1 MTWIAALP
9 MYNVSARLAQAYKAL
24 LATLAEE
31 AGQVASLESPADLP
45 AFWRRRDLL
54 LSQTCGYPYMTQL
67 RGEVT
72 LVATPCY
79 DFAGCSGSDYSSVI
93 VVREGAD
100 VDVLADAVGLVAV
113 VNDLN
118 SNSGMNVLRH
128 AVAPLARGGRFFG
141 RVIQSGSHAASVRM
155 VRQGAADIAAV
166 DCVTWGYL
174 AREDSGALRGLKVLR
189 YSVASPGLPLIA
201 GGGVEEQL
209 VLRLRGA
216 LLRPSARLRELMEV
230 LSIRG
235 FDYRDDADYARI
247 LQIQTEAE
255 AAGYPGI
262 T

>member
-9 MYNVSARLAQAYKAL
+9 MYNISAPLGQAYKAL

-100 VDVLADAVGLVAV
+100 VDVLADAIGLVAV

-118 SNSGMNVLRH
+118 SNSGMNVL
-128 AVAPLARGGRFFG
+128 
-141 RVIQSGSHAASVRM
+141 
-155 VRQGAADIAAV
+155 
-166 DCVTWGYL
+166 
-174 AREDSGALRGLKVLR
+174 
-189 YSVASPGLPLIA
+189 
-201 GGGVEEQL
+201 
-209 VLRLRGA
+209 
-216 LLRPSARLRELMEV
+216 
-230 LSIRG
+230 
-235 FDYRDDADYARI
+235 
-247 LQIQTEAE
+247 
-255 AAGYPGI
+255 
-262 T
+262 

>member
-1 MTWIAALP
+1 MTWTAALP
-9 MYNVSARLAQAYKAL
+9 MYNVSARLGQAYEAL
-24 LATLAEE
+24 LVTLAEE
-31 AGQVASLESPADLP
+31 AGQVVSLESPSDLP

-67 RGEVT
+67 RGAVT

-93 VVREGAD
+93 VVREGAE
-100 VDVLADAVGLVAV
+100 VDVLADALGLVAV

-141 RVIQSGSHAASVRM
+141 KVIQSGSHAASVRL

-201 GGGVEEQL
+201 GGGVEQEL

-216 LLRPSARLRELMEV
+216 LLRPSARLRQLMEV

>member
-9 MYNVSARLAQAYKAL
+9 MYNVSARLGQAYEAL
-24 LATLAEE
+24 LFAVAQE
-31 AGQVASLESPADLP
+31 AGEAICLESPSDLP
-45 AFWRRRDLL
+45 SFWRRRDLL

-67 RGEVT
+67 RGHVT

-79 DFAGCSGSDYSSVI
+79 NFAGCSGSDYSSVI
-93 VVREGAD
+93 VVREDAD
-100 VDVLADAVGLVAV
+100 VGGLADARGLVVA

-128 AVAPLARGGRFFG
+128 AVAPLARDGRFFG
-141 RVIQSGSHAASVRM
+141 KVIQSGSHAASVRM

-174 AREDSGALRGLKVLR
+174 AQEDAGAVRGLKVLR

-201 GGGVEEQL
+201 GGDVEEEL
-209 VLRLRGA
+209 VLRLREA
-216 LLRPSARLRELMEV
+216 LLRPTSRLRELMEV
-230 LSIRG
+230 LNIRA
-235 FDYRDDADYARI
+235 FEYRHDADYERI
-247 LQIQTEAE
+247 LQLQNEAE

>member
-1 MTWIAALP
+1 MNWIAALP
-9 MYNVSARLAQAYKAL
+9 MYNVSARLGQAYEAFL
-24 LATLAEE
+24 VALAEE
-31 AGQVASLESPADLP
+31 VGQVASLESPSDLP
-45 AFWRRRDLL
+45 GFWRRRDLL

-67 RGEVT
+67 RSEVT

-93 VVREGAD
+93 VVRDGAE

-189 YSVASPGLPLIA
+189 YSVASPGLPLVA
-201 GGGVEEQL
+201 GGAVEQEL

-216 LLRPSARLRELMEV
+216 LLRPGARLRELMEV
-230 LSIRG
+230 LSISGFEYRG
-235 FDYRDDADYARI
+235 DADYERI
-247 LQIQTEAE
+247 LQLQTEAE

>member
-9 MYNVSARLAQAYKAL
+9 MYNLSARLGQAYEAL
-24 LATLAEE
+24 LVTLAEE
-31 AGQVASLESPADLP
+31 AGQVVALEAPSDLP
-45 AFWRRRDLL
+45 AFWRRRDVL
-54 LSQTCGYPYMTQL
+54 LSQTCGYPYMTGL
-67 RGEVT
+67 RGEVA

-93 VVREGAD
+93 VVREGAE
-100 VDVLADAVGLVAV
+100 VDVLADAIGLIAV
-113 VNDLN
+113 VNDAH

-141 RVIQSGSHAASVRM
+141 KVIQSGSHAASVRM

-174 AREDSGALRGLKVLR
+174 AQEDPGALRGLRVLR
-189 YSVASPGLPLIA
+189 YSVSSPGLPLIA
-201 GGGVEEQL
+201 GGGVEKEL

-216 LLRPSARLRELMEV
+216 LLRPTSRLRELMEAV
-230 LSIRG
+230 SIRA
-235 FDYRDDADYARI
+235 FEYRDDADYARI
-247 LQIQTEAE
+247 LQIQAEAE
-255 AAGYPGI
+255 AAAYPAI

>member
-1 MTWIAALP
+1 MTWTAALP
-9 MYNVSARLAQAYKAL
+9 MYNVSERLGQAYEAL
-24 LATLAEE
+24 LLAVAQE
-31 AGQVASLESPADLP
+31 AGQSVVLESPSDLT
-45 AFWRRRDLL
+45 ALWRRRDLL

-93 VVREGAD
+93 VAREDAD
-100 VDVLADAVGLVAV
+100 VDVLADALGLVAA

-141 RVIQSGSHAASVRM
+141 KVIQSGSHAASVRM

-174 AREDSGALRGLKVLR
+174 AQEDPGALRGLKVLR
-189 YSVASPGLPLIA
+189 YSVASPGLPFIA
-201 GGGVEEQL
+201 GGAVEEEL
-209 VLRLRGA
+209 VLRLREA
-216 LLRPSARLRELMEV
+216 LLRPTSWLRQLMEV
-230 LSIRG
+230 LNIRA
-235 FDYRDDADYARI
+235 FEYRDDADYQRI

>member
-1 MTWIAALP
+1 MTWTAALP
-9 MYNVSARLAQAYKAL
+9 MYNVSARIGQAYEAL
-24 LATLAEE
+24 LVALAEE
-31 AGQVASLESPADLP
+31 AGQVAALESPSDLP

-67 RGEVT
+67 RGAVT

-93 VVREGAD
+93 VVREQAE
-100 VDVLADAVGLVAV
+100 VDVLADAIGLVAV

-201 GGGVEEQL
+201 GGGVEEEL

-216 LLRPSARLRELMEV
+216 LLRPNARMRELMEA
-230 LSIRG
+230 LSIRA
-235 FDYRDDADYARI
+235 FEYRGDADYARI

>member
-9 MYNVSARLAQAYKAL
+9 MYNVSERLGQAYEGL
-24 LATLAEE
+24 LAALAEE
-31 AGQVASLESPADLP
+31 AGQVVSLASPSDLP
-45 AFWRRRDLL
+45 AFWRQRDLL

-67 RGEVT
+67 RGKVT

-93 VVREGAD
+93 VVREGAE
-100 VDVLADAVGLVAV
+100 VDVLTDAVGLVAAI
-113 VNDLN
+113 NDSS

-141 RVIQSGSHAASVRM
+141 KVIQSGSHAASVRM

-174 AREDSGALRGLKVLR
+174 AREDSGAVRGLKVLR

-201 GGGVEEQL
+201 GGGVEEAL
-209 VLRLRGA
+209 VVRLRGS
-216 LLRPSARLRELMEV
+216 LLRPSARVRALMEV

-235 FDYRDDADYARI
+235 FEYRDDADYARI
-247 LQIQTEAE
+247 LQLQTEAE
-255 AAGYPGI
+255 TAGYPGI

>member
-9 MYNVSARLAQAYKAL
+9 MYNVSARLGRAYEAL
-24 LATLAEE
+24 LAALAEE
-31 AGQVASLESPADLP
+31 TGQVATLEAPSDLP
-45 AFWRRRDLL
+45 LFWRRRDLL
-54 LSQTCGYPYMTQL
+54 LSQTCGYPYMTRL

-79 DFAGCSGSDYSSVI
+79 DFAGCSDSDYSSVI
-93 VVREGAD
+93 VVRDGAG
-100 VDVLADAVGLVAV
+100 VDVLADAMGLVAA
-113 VNDLN
+113 VNDLH

-141 RVIQSGSHAASVRM
+141 EVVLSGSHAASVRM
-155 VRQGAADIAAV
+155 VREGAADIAAV

-174 AREDSGALRGLKVLR
+174 ALEDPEAVKGLKVLG
-189 YSVASPGLPLIA
+189 YSVSSPGLPLIA
-201 GGGVEEQL
+201 GVGVDEEL

-216 LLRPSARLRELMEV
+216 LLRPTSRLRGLMDV
-230 LSIRG
+230 LSISA
-235 FDYRDDADYARI
+235 FEYRDEADYARI

-255 AAGYPGI
+255 ALGYPGI

>member
-1 MTWIAALP
+1 
-9 MYNVSARLAQAYKAL
+9 MYNVSERLGQAYAAL
-24 LATLAEE
+24 LFEVAQVS
-31 AGQVASLESPADLP
+31 GQRIAPDSPSDLP

-93 VVREGAD
+93 VVREDAD
-100 VDVLADAVGLVAV
+100 VDVLADALGLVAV
-113 VNDLN
+113 VNDVN

-128 AVAPLARGGRFFG
+128 AVAPLARDGRFFG
-141 RVIQSGSHAASVRM
+141 KVIQSGSHAASVRM

-174 AREDSGALRGLKVLR
+174 AQEDAGALRGLKVLR
-189 YSVASPGLPLIA
+189 YSVASPGLPFIA
-201 GGGVEEQL
+201 GGGVKQEL
-209 VLRLRGA
+209 VLHLREA
-216 LLRPSARLRELMEV
+216 LLRPTPRLRQLMEA
-230 LSIRG
+230 LSIRE
-235 FDYRDDADYARI
+235 FEYRDDADYQRI

-255 AAGYPGI
+255 AAGYPAI

>member
-9 MYNVSARLAQAYKAL
+9 MYNVSSRLGEAYQAL
-24 LATLAEE
+24 LVTLAREV
-31 AGQVASLESPADLP
+31 GQSVEVESPSDLP

-54 LSQTCGYPYMTQL
+54 LSQTCGYPYMTRL

-93 VVREGAD
+93 VVREGAE

-128 AVAPLARGGRFFG
+128 AVAPLARDGRFFG
-141 RVIQSGSHAASVRM
+141 RVIESGSHAASVRM

-174 AREDSGALRGLKVLR
+174 AQEDSGALRGLKVLR

-201 GGGVEEQL
+201 GGAVEEEL
-209 VLRLRGA
+209 VLRLRRA
-216 LLRPSARLRELMEV
+216 LLRPTAKSRELMEV

-235 FDYRDDADYARI
+235 FKYRGDADYARI
-247 LQIQTEAE
+247 LQLQTEAE

>member
-9 MYNVSARLAQAYKAL
+9 MYNVSPRLGRAYEAL

-31 AGQVASLESPADLP
+31 AGQAIALELPSDLP
-45 AFWRRRDLL
+45 AFWRRPNLL
-54 LSQTCGYPYMTQL
+54 LSQTCGYPYMTRL
-67 RGEVT
+67 RGDVT

-93 VVREGAD
+93 VVREGAE
-100 VDVLADAVGLVAV
+100 VDVLADAIGLVAV
-113 VNDLN
+113 VNDLS

-141 RVIQSGSHAASVRM
+141 KVIQSGSHAASVRM
-155 VRQGAADIAAV
+155 VGQGTADIAAV

-174 AREDSGALRGLKVLR
+174 AREDPGALRGLRVLR
-189 YSVASPGLPLIA
+189 YSVVSPGLPLIA
-201 GGGVEEQL
+201 GAGVGEEL

-216 LLRPSARLRELMEV
+216 LLRPTSRVRELMDV

-235 FDYRDDADYARI
+235 FEYRDDADYARI

>member
-1 MTWIAALP
+1 
-9 MYNVSARLAQAYKAL
+9 MYNVSARLGQLYEAL
-24 LATLAEE
+24 LLTLAEE
-31 AGQVASLESPADLP
+31 AGQAVSLESPSDLA
-45 AFWRRRDLL
+45 AFWRRPDLL

-79 DFAGCSGSDYSSVI
+79 DFAGCTGSDYSSVI
-93 VVREGAD
+93 VVREGAE
-100 VDVLADAVGLVAV
+100 VDVLADAIGMVAV
-113 VNDLN
+113 VNDSH

-128 AVAPLARGGRFFG
+128 AVAPLARGGRFFD
-141 RVIQSGSHAASVRM
+141 RVIQSGSHTASVRM
-155 VRQGAADIAAV
+155 VREGAADIAAV

-174 AREDSGALRGLKVLR
+174 AREDSRALRGLKVLR

-201 GGGVEEQL
+201 GGGVGEEL

-216 LLRPSARLRELMEV
+216 LLRPSARVRELMDV

-235 FDYRDDADYARI
+235 FEYRDDADYERI
-247 LQIQTEAE
+247 LQLRSEAE
-255 AAGYPGI
+255 AAAYPAI

>member
-9 MYNVSARLAQAYKAL
+9 MYNVSERLGRAYEDFLVALAQ
-24 LATLAEE
+24 E
-31 AGQVASLESPADLP
+31 AGQEVSPQSPSDLP

-54 LSQTCGYPYMTQL
+54 LSQTCGYPYMTRL

-93 VVREGAD
+93 VVREGAG
-100 VDVLADAVGLVAV
+100 VDVLADAAGLVAV
-113 VNDLN
+113 VNDVN

-128 AVAPLARGGRFFG
+128 AVAPLAQDGRFFG
-141 RVIQSGSHAASVRM
+141 KVIQSGSHAASVRM

-174 AREDSGALRGLKVLR
+174 AREDPEASIGLKALR
-189 YSVASPGLPLIA
+189 YSASSPGLPLIA
-201 GGGVEEQL
+201 GAAVEQEL

-216 LLRPSARLRELMEV
+216 LLRPGARLRELMDV

-235 FDYRDDADYARI
+235 FEYRDDADYALI

-255 AAGYPGI
+255 AAGYPGLA
-262 T
+262 

>member
-9 MYNVSARLAQAYKAL
+9 MYNVSARLAQSYEAL

-201 GGGVEEQL
+201 GGGVEEEL

-216 LLRPSARLRELMEV
+216 LLRPSARARELMDV

-235 FDYRDDADYARI
+235 FEYRGDGDYERI
-247 LQIQTEAE
+247 LQIQSEAE
-255 AAGYPGI
+255 AAAYPAI

>member
-9 MYNVSARLAQAYKAL
+9 MYNVSERLGQAYEAL
-24 LATLAEE
+24 LVTLAEE
-31 AGQVASLESPADLP
+31 AGQAVSLESPSDLP

-67 RGEVT
+67 RGVVT

-93 VVREGAD
+93 VVREGAE

-155 VRQGAADIAAV
+155 VRQGAADVTAV
-166 DCVTWGYL
+166 DCVAWGYL
-174 AREDSGALRGLKVLR
+174 AREDSGAVRGLKVLR

-201 GGGVEEQL
+201 GGGVKQEL

-216 LLRPSARLRELMEV
+216 LLRPSARLRESMEV
-230 LSIRG
+230 LSISG
-235 FDYRDDADYARI
+235 FEYRDDADYERI
-247 LQIQTEAE
+247 LQIQSEAE
-255 AAGYPGI
+255 AAAYPAI

>member
-1 MTWIAALP
+1 
-9 MYNVSARLAQAYKAL
+9 MYNVSARLGQGYEAL
-24 LATLAEE
+24 LATLAEDV
-31 AGQVASLESPADLP
+31 GQAVVLESPSDLP
-45 AFWRRRDLL
+45 VFWRRRDLL

-100 VDVLADAVGLVAV
+100 VDVLADAIGLVAV
-113 VNDLN
+113 VNDLD

-141 RVIQSGSHAASVRM
+141 KVIQSGSHAVSVRM
-155 VRQGAADIAAV
+155 VSQGTADIAAV

-174 AREDSGALRGLKVLR
+174 AQEDPGALRGLKVLR
-189 YSVASPGLPLIA
+189 YSASSPGLPLIA
-201 GGGVEEQL
+201 GGGVDEEL

-216 LLRPSARLRELMEV
+216 LLRPTSRLRELMDV
-230 LSIRG
+230 LSISA
-235 FDYRDDADYARI
+235 FEYRSDADYARI
-247 LQIQTEAE
+247 LQIQAEAE
-255 AAGYPGI
+255 AVAYPVI

>member
-9 MYNVSARLAQAYKAL
+9 MYNVSERLGQAYEGL
-24 LATLAEE
+24 LVALAEE
-31 AGQVASLESPADLP
+31 TGQAVSLESPSDLP

-54 LSQTCGYPYMTQL
+54 LSQTCGYPYMTHL
-67 RGEVT
+67 RSEVT

-93 VVREGAD
+93 VVREAAE

-128 AVAPLARGGRFFG
+128 AVAPLARGGRFFD

-201 GGGVEEQL
+201 GGDVGQEL

-216 LLRPSARLRELMEV
+216 LLRPSARLRGLMEV

-235 FDYRDDADYARI
+235 FEYRDDADYARI
-247 LQIQTEAE
+247 LQIQAEAE